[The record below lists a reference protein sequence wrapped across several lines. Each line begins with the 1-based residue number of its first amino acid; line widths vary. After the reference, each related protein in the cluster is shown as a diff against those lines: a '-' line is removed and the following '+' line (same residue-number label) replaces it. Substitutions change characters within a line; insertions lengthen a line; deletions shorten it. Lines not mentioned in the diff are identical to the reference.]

1 MSVAMDYSGQL
12 ADLIEKQQAI
22 IDNQEQLITELQNQT
37 SILLEQVNGFTLIVN
52 YLHSIVGISICV
64 IGVVILWQIL
74 TKWFFRGV

>member
-1 MSVAMDYSGQL
+1 MSVAMDYSCQL